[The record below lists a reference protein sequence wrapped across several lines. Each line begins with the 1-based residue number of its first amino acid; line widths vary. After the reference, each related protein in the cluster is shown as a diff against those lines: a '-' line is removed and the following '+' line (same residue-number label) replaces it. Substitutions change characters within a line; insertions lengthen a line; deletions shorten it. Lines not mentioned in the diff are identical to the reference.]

1 MNAVPLGANS
11 VQVTKIRSWNGVQVE
26 PGFTV
31 VGEPVHLIGLLST
44 AMNCLSSSGR
54 NDVCWPVSKTGR
66 PVKFHDAP
74 PFRVERKTKNPL
86 ARPGLPTSVA
96 GPRWKSW
103 HERYALPFESQATD
117 VSPPA
122 CQ

>member
-1 MNAVPLGANS
+1 
-11 VQVTKIRSWNGVQVE
+11 
-26 PGFTV
+26 
-31 VGEPVHLIGLLST
+31 
-44 AMNCLSSSGR
+44 MNCLSSSGK
-54 NDVCWPVSKTGR
+54 NDVCWPVSKTCR

-86 ARPGLPTSVA
+86 ARPGFPTSVA

-103 HERYALPFESQATD
+103 HERYALPFESHATE

-122 CQ
+122 CQYSRGVFRYRAPPRVKVFGTVDSFHVRPPSELYETPHVLSPRR